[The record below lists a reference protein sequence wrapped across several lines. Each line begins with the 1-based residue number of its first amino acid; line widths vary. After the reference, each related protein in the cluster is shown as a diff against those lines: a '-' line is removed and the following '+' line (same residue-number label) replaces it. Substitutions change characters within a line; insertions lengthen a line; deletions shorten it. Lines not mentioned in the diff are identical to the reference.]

1 MNTRELLRK
10 KRAEILAIA
19 AKHGASNVRIFGS
32 VARSE
37 DKTTSDVDIL
47 VDMHGDR
54 SLLDLVALKQD
65 IEELLGRRADVL
77 AEESISRYLRDRQS
91 IIPRGEML

>member
-1 MNTRELLRK
+1 MNTRELLRE

-19 AKHGASNVRIFGS
+19 ARHGASNVRIFGS
-32 VARSE
+32 VARGE
-37 DKTTSDVDIL
+37 DTTTSDVDIL

-65 IEELLGRRADVL
+65 IEELLGRKADVL
-77 AEESISRYLRDRQS
+77 TEESISRYLRDR
-91 IIPRGEML
+91 IRAEARPL

>member
-37 DKTTSDVDIL
+37 DTTTSDVDIL

-77 AEESISRYLRDRQS
+77 TEESISRYLRDR
-91 IIPRGEML
+91 ICAEARPL

>member
-1 MNTRELLRK
+1 MNIRELLRK

-32 VARSE
+32 VARG
-37 DKTTSDVDIL
+37 DDTTTSDVDIL
-47 VDMHGDR
+47 VDKHGDR

-77 AEESISRYLRDRQS
+77 TEESISRYLRDRIRAQAR
-91 IIPRGEML
+91 PL

>member
-1 MNTRELLRK
+1 MNTRELLQE

-32 VARSE
+32 VARGE
-37 DKTTSDVDIL
+37 DTTSSDVDIL

-65 IEELLGRRADVL
+65 IEELLGRKADVL
-77 AEESISRYLRDRQS
+77 TEESISRYLRDR
-91 IIPRGEML
+91 IRAEARPL

>member
-32 VARSE
+32 VARGE
-37 DKTTSDVDIL
+37 DTTTSDVDIL

-77 AEESISRYLRDRQS
+77 TEESISRYLRDRIRAQAR
-91 IIPRGEML
+91 PL

>member
-77 AEESISRYLRDRQS
+77 TEESISRYLRDRIRAQARPS
-91 IIPRGEML
+91 

>member
-37 DKTTSDVDIL
+37 DTTTRDVDIL

-65 IEELLGRRADVL
+65 IVELLGRRADVL
-77 AEESISRYLRDRQS
+77 TEESISRYLRDRIRAQAR
-91 IIPRGEML
+91 PL

>member
-1 MNTRELLRK
+1 MMNTRELLRK

-37 DKTTSDVDIL
+37 DTTTSDVDIL

-77 AEESISRYLRDRQS
+77 TEESISRYLRDR
-91 IIPRGEML
+91 IRAEARPL

>member
-1 MNTRELLRK
+1 MMNTRELLRK

-37 DKTTSDVDIL
+37 DTTTSDVDIL

-77 AEESISRYLRDRQS
+77 TEESISRYLRDRIRAQAR
-91 IIPRGEML
+91 PL

>member
-37 DKTTSDVDIL
+37 DTTTSDVDIL
-47 VDMHGDR
+47 VDKHGDR

-77 AEESISRYLRDRQS
+77 TEESISRYLRDRIRAQAR
-91 IIPRGEML
+91 PL

>member
-1 MNTRELLRK
+1 MMNTRELLRK

-37 DKTTSDVDIL
+37 DTTTSDVDIL

-77 AEESISRYLRDRQS
+77 TEESIAVS
-91 IIPRGEML
+91 

>member
-37 DKTTSDVDIL
+37 DTTTSDVDIL

-54 SLLDLVALKQD
+54 SLLDLVALKRD

-77 AEESISRYLRDRQS
+77 TEESISRYLRDRIRAQAR
-91 IIPRGEML
+91 PL

>member
-1 MNTRELLRK
+1 MMNTRELLRK

-32 VARSE
+32 VARGE
-37 DKTTSDVDIL
+37 DTTTSDVDIL

-65 IEELLGRRADVL
+65 IEELLGRRA
-77 AEESISRYLRDRQS
+77 EGQ
-91 IIPRGEML
+91 MC

>member
-1 MNTRELLRK
+1 MMNTRELLRK

-32 VARSE
+32 VARGE
-37 DKTTSDVDIL
+37 YTTTSDVDIL

-77 AEESISRYLRDRQS
+77 TEESISRYLRDR
-91 IIPRGEML
+91 IRAEARPL

>member
-37 DKTTSDVDIL
+37 DTTTSDVDIL

-65 IEELLGRRADVL
+65 IVELLGRRADVL
-77 AEESISRYLRDRQS
+77 TEESISRYLRDRIRAQAR
-91 IIPRGEML
+91 PL

>member
-1 MNTRELLRK
+1 MMNTRELLRK

-32 VARSE
+32 VARGE
-37 DKTTSDVDIL
+37 DTTTSDVDIL

-77 AEESISRYLRDRQS
+77 TEESISRYLRDR
-91 IIPRGEML
+91 IRAEARPL

>member
-37 DKTTSDVDIL
+37 DTTTSDVDIL

-77 AEESISRYLRDRQS
+77 TEESISRYLRDRIRAQAR
-91 IIPRGEML
+91 PL

>member
-1 MNTRELLRK
+1 MNMQELLIS
-10 KRAEILAIA
+10 KRNEILAIA
-19 AKHGASNVRIFGS
+19 TKHGASNVRIFGS
-32 VARSE
+32 VARGE
-37 DKTTSDVDIL
+37 DTATSDVDIL

-77 AEESISRYLRDRQS
+77 TEESISRYLRDR
-91 IIPRGEML
+91 ICAEARPL

>member
-1 MNTRELLRK
+1 MMNTRELLRK

-32 VARSE
+32 VARGE
-37 DKTTSDVDIL
+37 DTTTSDVDIL

-77 AEESISRYLRDRQS
+77 TEESISRYLRDRIRAQAR
-91 IIPRGEML
+91 PL

>member
-32 VARSE
+32 VARGE
-37 DKTTSDVDIL
+37 DKTTRDVDIL

-65 IEELLGRRADVL
+65 IVELLGRRADVL
-77 AEESISRYLRDRQS
+77 TEESISRYLRDRIRAQAR
-91 IIPRGEML
+91 PL

>member
-37 DKTTSDVDIL
+37 DTTTSDVDIL

-77 AEESISRYLRDRQS
+77 TEESISRYLRDR
-91 IIPRGEML
+91 IRAEARPL

>member
-1 MNTRELLRK
+1 MNMQELLIS
-10 KRAEILAIA
+10 KRNEILAIA

-32 VARSE
+32 VARGE
-37 DKTTSDVDIL
+37 NTATSDVDIL

-54 SLLDLVALKQD
+54 SLLDLVGLKQD

-77 AEESISRYLRDRQS
+77 TEESISRYLRDR
-91 IIPRGEML
+91 IRAEARPL